1 MNEFVYVVSLIGQ
14 CVFHNWDIQYVI
26 KHIDNLDKV
35 RTKIK
40 ENYGIEFEELSS
52 KFYNGWWMFDNI
64 TDDRDIRLIV
74 ERIDILD

>member
-1 MNEFVYVVSLIGQ
+1 MNEFVYVVSLVGQ
-14 CVFHNWDIQYVI
+14 YVFNNWDIQYVI

-35 RTKIK
+35 PTKIK
-40 ENYGIEFEELSS
+40 ENYGIEFEEVSS
-52 KFYNGWWMFDNI
+52 SFYNSLWIFDNV

>member
-1 MNEFVYVVSLIGQ
+1 MNEFVYVVSLAGQ
-14 CVFHNWDIQYVI
+14 SVFHNWGIQYVI

-52 KFYNGWWMFDNI
+52 SFHNGWWRFNNV
-64 TDDRDIRLIV
+64 TDDRDINLIV
-74 ERIDILD
+74 ERVDILD

>member
-1 MNEFVYVVSLIGQ
+1 MNEFVYVVSLTGKH
-14 CVFHNWDIQYVI
+14 VFHNWDIQYVI

-52 KFYNGWWMFDNI
+52 HFYNCWWDFANI
-64 TDDRDIRLIV
+64 TDDRDIHLIV
-74 ERIDILD
+74 ERVDVID

>member
-1 MNEFVYVVSLIGQ
+1 MNEFVYVVSLAGQ
-14 CVFHNWDIQYVI
+14 SVFHNWDIQYVI

-52 KFYNGWWMFDNI
+52 NFYNAWWMFDNV
-64 TDDRDIRLIV
+64 TDDRDIHLIV
-74 ERIDILD
+74 ERVDIID